1 MNIGI
6 IGAGGMGSC
15 FASKLIQLGHHVWI
29 ANSRGPASLKELEAD
44 CGAIASTMEEVTKNK
59 DLIIISIPEKNVL
72 DLRKNLF
79 KHLPKGIAVIDTGNY
94 YPGIRDGVI
103 PSLEESGI
111 DSLWVQEQLGVPV
124 VKAFNSIFSE
134 SVRDLGRP
142 KGDKDRI
149 ALPVSGDDVKARE
162 LVSRLIEALGFD
174 PYDLGDIR
182 QSWKQ
187 QPVSSIYCRDIPL
200 EELKR
205 RVEAMG
211 TDWKAMRDSIIG
223 RRRAAEP
230 IMVSDYPAYLQSLK
244 DQQ

>member
-15 FASKLIQLGHHVWI
+15 LASKFVQLGHLVSI
-29 ANSRGPASLKELEAD
+29 ANSRGPASLRELEAN
-44 CGAIASTMEEVTKNK
+44 CGASASTVEEVTKGK
-59 DLIIISIPEKNVL
+59 DLIIVSIPEKSVL
-72 DLRKNLF
+72 DLPKNLF
-79 KHLPKGIAVIDTGNY
+79 NQLPKEAVVIDTGNY

-111 DSLWVQEQLGVPV
+111 DSLWVQEQLGFPI
-124 VKAFNSIFSE
+124 VKAFNAIFSE
-134 SVRDLGRP
+134 SLRDGGRP
-142 KGDKDRI
+142 KGARDRI
-149 ALPVSGDDVKARE
+149 AVAVAGDDPKAKE
-162 LVSRLIEALGFD
+162 LVFGLIEALGFD
-174 PYDLGDIR
+174 PFDLGDIR

-200 EELKR
+200 DELKR
-205 RVEAMG
+205 RADAMG
-211 TDWKAMRDSIIG
+211 TDWSAMRDLIIG

-244 DQQ
+244 D